1 LSKFAAKL
9 NSFKGISHEDLE
21 TLNEFKMGLSFELD
35 RFQLEAIDYFLQGNS
50 VVVAAPTGSGKTIVG
65 EFAVFHVNK
74 NRQRTFYTTPLKAL
88 SNQKYLEFVERFGV

>member
-1 LSKFAAKL
+1 MTKFAEKFT
-9 NSFKGISHEDLE
+9 SFKGIDHKDLE

-65 EFAVFHVNK
+65 EFAVFRSEEHTSEL
-74 NRQRTFYTTPLKAL
+74 Q
-88 SNQKYLEFVERFGV
+88 SH